1 MKKRALTII
10 LLSALIIVAS
20 FAAWLAWE
28 NFWLR
33 RTVDYLADEAGAG
46 QAMSE
51 FRHGQLV
58 LWETVPTNDFPRFS
72 GRYDGPFQIWFD
84 EYHPDLPSVWHY
96 GQLRHNEAHNTQM
109 KLMHKQPAKFKFNF
123 DSNEN
128 LLITTNA
135 LRI

>member
-1 MKKRALTII
+1 MKKRAFTII
-10 LLSALIIVAS
+10 LLVALVLVAS

-28 NFWLR
+28 NFWLK
-33 RTVDYLADEAGAG
+33 RTVDYLANEAGAG

-51 FRHGQLV
+51 FRRGQLV

-72 GRYDGPFQIWFD
+72 GRYDGPFQIWLD

-96 GQLRHNEAHNTQM
+96 GQLRQNEAHNAQM
-109 KLMHKQPAKFKFNF
+109 KLMNKQPAKFKFNF

-128 LLITTNA
+128 LQFATNA
-135 LRI
+135 LRM